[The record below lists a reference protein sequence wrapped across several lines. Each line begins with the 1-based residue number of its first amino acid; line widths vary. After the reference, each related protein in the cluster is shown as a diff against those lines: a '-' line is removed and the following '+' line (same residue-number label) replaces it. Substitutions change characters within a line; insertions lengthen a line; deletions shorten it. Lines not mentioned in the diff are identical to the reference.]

1 MCPVFSFLP
10 GYMMDTTDSISCQ
23 QLQFRFATAA
33 ERGPVDDTK
42 ATSFGPTRT
51 SAATPMLGGG
61 GCGPS
66 SWLGTLSALRASG
79 LRPGMSTT
87 LCRSGMVEA
96 TASRICRG
104 CVTHATAERQP
115 AAVDIEGGRV
125 YGVFYAIKTTK
136 TDVVSRAGGL

>member
-1 MCPVFSFLP
+1 MPVLP
-10 GYMMDTTDSISCQ
+10 GYMMDSTDTISC
-23 QLQFRFATAA
+23 LFNQFRYATAA

-42 ATSFGPTRT
+42 ATSLGPIRI
-51 SAATPMLGGG
+51 SAATLTLGGG

-87 LCRSGMVEA
+87 LSRSGMVA
-96 TASRICRG
+96 GTASRICRG
-104 CVTHATAERQP
+104 YVTHAIAERQP
-115 AAVDIEGGRV
+115 AAVDIEWGRV